1 MNLPGRI
8 TAEEA
13 LKASTQAIDN
23 DADPEKVAEV
33 LEVHCYPAIS
43 RSMGNGFTQAQVSF
57 ALFEI
62 YTIRK
67 VMIILQED
75 GFWVTFDTT
84 GRYHDSAYLR
94 IDWSNPTP
102 KAKC

>member
-1 MNLPGRI
+1 MDLPGKI

-23 DADPEKVAEV
+23 NADPKKVAEV
-33 LEVHCYPAIS
+33 MEVHCYPAIS
-43 RSMGNGFTQAQVSF
+43 RSMSNGFTQAQVSF

-62 YTIRK
+62 YVIRK
-67 VMIILQED
+67 VMSILQGD

-84 GRYHDSAYLR
+84 GRYHDSAYLK
-94 IDWSNPTP
+94 IDWSNPIP
-102 KAKC
+102 RAKL